1 MRAQQSNEVPTRRRW
16 WLLIDVIVV
25 LAFVLIGRE
34 SHDDANMFVDV
45 LQTAAPFIV
54 GLGAGWVITWRWRD
68 LLDVRTGVVVAA
80 ATVLVGL
87 TVRRLVFGEGIALP
101 FVIVTTLVLVTGLV
115 GSRVLIATAGRHTSA
130 RQPGP

>member
-1 MRAQQSNEVPTRRRW
+1 MRAQQTNEVPTRRRW

-34 SHDDANMFVDV
+34 SHDEANTFVDI
-45 LQTAAPFIV
+45 LQTAAPFIA
-54 GLGAGWVITWRWRD
+54 GLGAGWVITWRWREP
-68 LLDVRTGVVVAA
+68 LDVRTGVVVAA
-80 ATVLVGL
+80 VTVLVGL
-87 TVRRLVFGEGIALP
+87 TARRLVVGEGIALP

-115 GSRVLIATAGRHTSA
+115 GSRVLIATAWRHTST